1 MLRKIFL
8 PSIFLILS
16 YGFWISPNF
25 QTISGGIAVFLF
37 GMVSLEESFKA
48 FTGGT
53 LEGLLRNTTDK
64 LWKSI
69 SFGIVSTTIM
79 QSSSLVSVITI
90 SFLSAGL
97 IGLASGIGII
107 FGANLGTTTGA
118 WIVAGFGLKVN
129 IASYAMPMLVFG
141 IILVFQ
147 SQKILKGIGYGL
159 AGLGF
164 LFLGIYFM
172 KEGFEAFKD
181 TMHLADYAVSG
192 YKGLFLFCLIGIA
205 ATVIMQSSHATLVL
219 IITALAS
226 LQITYENALA
236 LAIGAN
242 VGTTIT
248 ALLGAIGANI
258 EGKRLAIAHL
268 IFNVITALI
277 AIILIK
283 QLMFSV
289 EIISSLTGI
298 AANDFTLK
306 LAVFHTLFNLI
317 GLVIMTPFIG
327 KMVNFL
333 ERFIN
338 LKRTTPDA
346 PQFLNNAVLEIP
358 DAAVET
364 IRKEIIHL
372 YRVSAHIIAAGIAV
386 PLTVIQ
392 SNRDLDSII
401 KETKRIPPIDV
412 EEYYEQHIKT
422 LYSAIIDFTSRL
434 QAQKIPE
441 YWSNELYN
449 MRLASRDIVEAV
461 KGVKHL
467 RSNLGRFAVSRNL
480 HIQEE
485 YNSIRLELATILRD
499 IDRLSQASGDTDTIL
514 SLDTAK
520 LRLKEHDQRVNT
532 VLTTLIQEGNV
543 SAYMATSLMNDSA
556 YAYQIGTNLINMA
569 QVLFG
574 EHERVQKEAEKQ
586 LILDE
591 ADIDEVIKGE

>member
-8 PSIFLILS
+8 PVIFLLLA
-16 YGFWISPNF
+16 YGFWVSPNF
-25 QTISGGIAVFLF
+25 QMISGGIAVFLF
-37 GMVSLEESFKA
+37 GMISLEESFKA
-48 FTGGT
+48 FTGGS
-53 LEGLLRNTTDK
+53 LESLLHKTTDK
-64 LWKSI
+64 IWKSI
-69 SFGIVSTTIM
+69 SFGIVTTTIM

-97 IGLASGIGII
+97 IKLASGIGII

-141 IILVFQ
+141 VILVFQ
-147 SQKILKGIGYGL
+147 SQKVLKGIGYGL

-181 TMHLADYAVSG
+181 TMHLADYAVGG
-192 YKGLFLFCLIGIA
+192 YKGLLLFSMIGVA

-219 IITALAS
+219 IITALS
-226 LQITYENALA
+226 SQQITYENALA

-268 IFNVITALI
+268 IFNVATALI
-277 AIILIK
+277 GIIFIR

-289 EIISSLTGI
+289 DEISSLVGI
-298 AANDFTLK
+298 ATNDFTLK

-317 GLVIMTPFIG
+317 GLILMTPFIS
-327 KMVNFL
+327 KLVTIL
-333 ERFIN
+333 ERYIN
-338 LKRTTPDA
+338 IKQATPNA

-372 YRVSAHIIAAGIAV
+372 YQVCAGIIAAGIAV
-386 PLTVIQ
+386 PLTLIE
-392 SNRDLDSII
+392 SSRELDSVI
-401 KETKRIPPIDV
+401 KQTKRIPPIDI

-467 RSNLGRFAVSRNL
+467 RSNLVRFAISKNR
-480 HIQEE
+480 HIREE

-499 IDRLSQASGDTDTIL
+499 IYKLSQASDDPDTIL

-520 LRLKEHDQRVNT
+520 LRLKENDQRVNT

-543 SAYMATSLMNDSA
+543 SANMATSLMNDSA
-556 YAYQIGTNLINMA
+556 YAYQIGTNLINIA
-569 QVLFG
+569 QALFG
-574 EHERVQKEAEKQ
+574 EHERTQKDAEKQ
-586 LILDE
+586 LILDD
-591 ADIDEVIKGE
+591 ADIDNVIKGE

>member
-8 PSIFLILS
+8 PVIFAILA

-25 QTISGGIAVFLF
+25 QIISGGVAVFLF
-37 GMVSLEESFKA
+37 GMISLEESFKA

-53 LEGLLRNTTDK
+53 LETLLRRTTDK

-69 SFGIVSTTIM
+69 SFGIVTTSIM

-118 WIVAGFGLKVN
+118 WIVAGLGLKVN
-129 IASYAMPMLVFG
+129 IASYAMPVLVFG
-141 IILVFQ
+141 VILVFQ
-147 SQKILKGIGYGL
+147 SSKILKGIGYGL

-164 LFLGIYFM
+164 LFLGIHFM

-181 TMHLADYAVSG
+181 TINLADYAVGG
-192 YKGLFLFCLIGIA
+192 YWGLFLFSLVGVA

-226 LQITYENALA
+226 QQITYDNALA

-242 VGTTIT
+242 IGTTIT

-258 EGKRLAIAHL
+258 EGKRLAVAHL
-268 IFNVITALI
+268 IFNTMTALI
-277 AIILIK
+277 AIILLP
-283 QLMFSV
+283 QLMTSV
-289 EIISSLTGI
+289 DKISNLLGI
-298 AANDFTLK
+298 EANDFTLK
-306 LAVFHTLFNLI
+306 LAIFHTLFNLLGLVLMAPFI
-317 GLVIMTPFIG
+317 NKLVIM
-327 KMVNFL
+327 L
-333 ERFIN
+333 ERFVR
-338 LKRTTPDA
+338 LKKAVFGA
-346 PQFLNNAVLEIP
+346 PKYLNNAVLEIP

-364 IRKEIIHL
+364 VRKEIVHL
-372 YRVSAHIIAAGIAV
+372 YQTSFNIIAAGIAV
-386 PLTVIQ
+386 PRTVIE
-392 SNRDLDSII
+392 SDRDLGSFINM
-401 KETKRIPPIDV
+401 TKRISAVDV

-422 LYSAIIDFTSRL
+422 LYSAIIEFMSRL

-441 YWSNELYN
+441 YTVSELYN
-449 MRLASRDIVEAV
+449 MRQASREIVEAV
-461 KGVKHL
+461 KGIKHL
-467 RSNLGRFAVSRNL
+467 RSNLERFAVSSNTYIRD
-480 HIQEE
+480 E
-485 YNSIRLELATILRD
+485 YNIIRLELATILRKVARMAENSD
-499 IDRLSQASGDTDTIL
+499 DTDTIL

-520 LRLKEHDQRVNT
+520 VQLREHDRRVNT
-532 VLTTLIQEGNV
+532 VLTDLIHKQKI

-556 YAYQIGTNLINMA
+556 YTYAIGNSVINLA
-569 QVLFG
+569 QSLFG
-574 EHERVQKEAEKQ
+574 KGERTQKDAELK

-591 ADIDEVIKGE
+591 ADIDEVIENK